1 MQLVG
6 VQVMASERECKVK
19 FSGSRCHVLS
29 EEPSQEIRGIR
40 TESEKSI
47 NALK

>member
-1 MQLVG
+1 
-6 VQVMASERECKVK
+6 MASERERKVK
-19 FSGSRCHVLS
+19 FGGSRSHVLS
-29 EEPSQEIRGIR
+29 EELGQEIRGIR